1 MFFFVVFFFWLFN
14 NYLFVVYNIRVVVSR
29 ILDINKRNSHKSVL
43 STRNSAVEYNTK
55 DKNIHLIVLS
65 HTRLS
70 RTTLLML

>member
-1 MFFFVVFFFWLFN
+1 MFFLSFFFWLFN